1 MIVQRRVG
9 QLLEK
14 MTSLGYVKNHQM
26 AFVDINLIKQLKDA
40 AIDVIKK
47 M

>member
-14 MTSLGYVKNHQM
+14 MTSLGYVKNDQI